1 VWVKINKM
9 TTIEIKKALYK
20 QKPMANLTMI
30 RIGVA
35 YYTTMLDGGAIVSFE
50 IPISDMGS
58 TDFFPT
64 MEGKLLNRWIVN
76 ED

>member
-1 VWVKINKM
+1 M

-20 QKPMANLTMI
+20 QKPIATLSMI

-35 YYTTMLDGGAIVSFE
+35 YYTTMLDSGTIVSFE
-50 IPISDMGS
+50 IPISDMSS